1 MINRTA
7 GFLLILL
14 LSGCSLLP
22 IQTVEPTTCPSG
34 VCQTA
39 TQQPTTVVAT
49 PTELSSPTT
58 AADTPTATDTPTP
71 TGTPADATFTPEF
84 IESETPYLPTGMVE
98 LTSTPTL
105 FISPTPG
112 PSPTKTPIVSDKIY
126 ILQDGTPRLIQ
137 NFTNSNA
144 GCQWMGAAGQVFG
157 VGGVPMKNMVIVIT
171 GELDGELIDAVG
183 LTGLAS
189 AYGSG
194 GYEIQIA
201 NHTADSTESL
211 FVQLFDING
220 MVLSDPYPIETSADC
235 TKNLVII
242 NFVPNS

>member
-22 IQTVEPTTCPSG
+22 TQAVEPTICPSG

-39 TQQPTTVVAT
+39 TQKPTTIVV
-49 PTELSSPTT
+49 
-58 AADTPTATDTPTP
+58 TPTALLPQTPVTDVPTETGTTAP
-71 TGTPADATFTPEF
+71 TETPADATFTPE
-84 IESETPYLPTGMVE
+84 IYESETPFLPTGMVE
-98 LTSTPTL
+98 LTSTPP
-105 FISPTPG
+105 IYVSPTSG

-126 ILQDGTPRLIQ
+126 ILQEGTPRLIQ
-137 NFTNSNA
+137 NFTNSNS

-157 VGGVPMKNMVIVIT
+157 VGGVPMKNMVVVIT

-189 AYGSG
+189 AYGTG

-201 NHTADSTESL
+201 NHTATSTQSL

-220 MVLSDPYPIETSADC
+220 MVLSDPYPIDTSADC
-235 TKNLVII
+235 TMNLVII
-242 NFVPNS
+242 NFIPNS

>member
-1 MINRTA
+1 MNRTA

-14 LSGCSLLP
+14 LSGCSFLP
-22 IQTVEPTTCPSG
+22 TQAVEPTTCPSG
-34 VCQTA
+34 VCPTA
-39 TQQPTTVVAT
+39 TQQSTTVVVT
-49 PTELSSPTT
+49 PTVLIPQTPVTEVPTM
-58 AADTPTATDTPTP
+58 TDTPSLTE
-71 TGTPADATFTPEF
+71 TPADPTTTAEF

-105 FISPTPG
+105 YISPTTG
-112 PSPTKTPIVSDKIY
+112 PSPTKTAIVSDKIY
-126 ILQDGTPRLIQ
+126 ILQEGTPRLIQ
-137 NFTNSNA
+137 NFTNSTS

-157 VGGVPMKNMVIVIT
+157 AGGVPMKNMVIVIT

-201 NHTADSTESL
+201 NHTTASTQSL
-211 FVQLFDING
+211 FVQLFDLNG
-220 MVLSDPYPIETSADC
+220 MVLSDPYPFDTSADC
-235 TKNLVII
+235 ELNLVII
-242 NFVPNS
+242 NFIPNL